1 MLIGQHSMAVTN
13 DYIFVWK
20 INERP
25 VSNKYQSKYIT
36 EIKDI
41 GCKKIVQE
49 IDEKYECKW
58 LFQI

>member
-1 MLIGQHSMAVTN
+1 MAVTN

-36 EIKDI
+36 EIKNI
-41 GCKKIVQE
+41 GCKKDSTGDRRKI
-49 IDEKYECKW
+49 W
-58 LFQI
+58 M

>member
-1 MLIGQHSMAVTN
+1 MAVTN

-25 VSNKYQSKYIT
+25 VSNKYQSKYIA
-36 EIKDI
+36 EIKNI